1 MGSVQVARNSDL
13 SGAMSSDKLTRKLK
27 EVDDLVTVAETHT
40 APEAWAGTTM
50 ASTRHMCT
58 SGRGSC
64 GSNGVLVAA
73 RAPTWSPVISTSS
86 PRTRSTAR
94 QTLDLRSRWCQ
105 VLRQVGPTGA
115 PAWITREADWQV
127 TGISFMDCGCR
138 RRSSAG
144 SSDRR
149 PPTGVVAREEVSRRL
164 SDRDRRD
171 PGVRGQR
178 RGDRGLE
185 RPAVRHLDRVPRP
198 RRRGSARPRE
208 GALEPPP
215 KAATAYW
222 TSAAVSATPRCGSR
236 SSSAPPGTRTGW
248 TSPSG

>member
-40 APEAWAGTTM
+40 APEEAWAGTTM

-94 QTLDLRSRWCQ
+94 QTLDLRSRWC
-105 VLRQVGPTGA
+105 
-115 PAWITREADWQV
+115 
-127 TGISFMDCGCR
+127 S
-138 RRSSAG
+138 G
-144 SSDRR
+144 SSS
-149 PPTGVVAREEVSRRL
+149 V
-164 SDRDRRD
+164 D
-171 PGVRGQR
+171 PGADGVQHV
-178 RGDRGLE
+178 DN
-185 RPAVRHLDRVPRP
+185 
-198 RRRGSARPRE
+198 
-208 GALEPPP
+208 
-215 KAATAYW
+215 
-222 TSAAVSATPRCGSR
+222 
-236 SSSAPPGTRTGW
+236 PGE
-248 TSPSG
+248 